1 MTTSDRVSDRKA
13 LRRELTDLAL
23 VLMAERGTMIGKAD
37 LVAHTRTSR
46 ARIDELFPEE
56 SDLFDAAVEQWYA
69 ADVAIMEEVIA
80 SSLPV
85 QRKFFEFFA
94 RRFRIEV
101 ERFRQDPALFALCV
115 ELGTERFEQVRG
127 YIDLAD
133 HYLSVLIAE
142 AQAEG
147 YLPGLSIDR
156 ALTLINQMVV
166 CYTSP
171 QMLML
176 LSERLSEDKLACIID
191 TVFAGLA
198 GGDRGAIGVTGLRV
212 AS

>member
-1 MTTSDRVSDRKA
+1 MTTSDRASDRDA
-13 LRRELTDLAL
+13 LRRELTAHTL
-23 VLMAERGTMIGKAD
+23 VLMAERGTMIGKSD
-37 LVAHTRTSR
+37 LVVYTRTSR

-56 SDLFDAAVEQWYA
+56 SDLFDAVVEHWYA

-80 SSLPV
+80 SSLPI

-101 ERFRQDPALFALCV
+101 DRFRQDPALFALCV
-115 ELGTERFEQVRG
+115 ELGSERFEQVRG

-133 HYLSVLIAE
+133 HYLSVLIAQ

-147 YLPGLSIDR
+147 YFPGLSIGR

-171 QMLML
+171 QLLMIV
-176 LSERLSEDKLACIID
+176 SDRLSEEKLACIID

-198 GGDRGAIGVTGLRV
+198 GGDRGALGVTGLRV
-212 AS
+212 AG